1 MNKRKFKTDK
11 LISLNRYFFIPVA
24 LILFFLTFYMI
35 YEDIK
40 SNTINEFNNEQLILA
55 ETASQG
61 ITSFFDYY
69 ESELV
74 FFAQLKEIIDFSA
87 ETKALMASYYETN
100 KNIFTAVTRIDT
112 TGVILYT
119 YPYNQSVIG
128 QNIYYQDHIQQVI
141 INHKPVVS
149 DVFMSAQGFLAI
161 AMHVPVFKNKNYVG
175 SVSVLIPI
183 DRLGKLHLEKI
194 KNRKNGHAW
203 LLSESGIEIYCPIN
217 GHTGKTILETTEHDD
232 STIKLLEKIKSEN
245 TGTGRITHQE
255 VYDKDEPKVLD
266 LYYAYYRIPL
276 GNTYWTIL
284 ISYQE
289 KDIYTALS
297 RFRNRLAFVFSLLFI
312 AFSFYFYSLT
322 KVRNLL
328 REEAKRKEVE
338 KILFKSE
345 EKFRKIF
352 DDHAAVKLLI
362 DPDTGNI
369 VDANKSAANYS
380 GWSCE
385 ELMKMRIG
393 QLDVLPDQEI
403 TKIIESILL
412 ENTFKFESK
421 HQLKNG
427 SIRDVEVL
435 CSKIKIDNK
444 HFLHAIIHDITK
456 RKNAEVLLKE
466 NSYKIESQNK
476 EYQQINEELNQ
487 TNKEL
492 ILAKEKAEESDHLK
506 TAFVH
511 NISHEIRTPMNSIVG
526 FSGLLNKPNLLEEDR
541 QYYTSLI
548 IQSSDQLL
556 SIIND
561 IVSIASIE
569 AEQEKVQENE
579 ININSICKLI
589 NDQFFTRD
597 TNPNVK
603 FRLETSLADDEAN
616 IITDSTK
623 LTQILTNLISNAL
636 KFTQEGFVN
645 FGYTL
650 KDNFLEFYV
659 EDSGIGI
666 SSEMHDEIFKRFRQ
680 VETTAARTFG
690 GSGLGLSISKA
701 YVEMLG
707 GTIWLSS
714 EAGKGSVFYFTL
726 PYNTVNAKVIP
737 KLPIN
742 ELIVEFAEPKT
753 VLIAEDE
760 DSNFILLEK
769 LLADLKVNIIR
780 AINGLEAIAVC
791 KSNPQ
796 VDLVLM
802 DIKMPEMDGYEATK
816 RIKEFRPDLAII
828 AQTAYSSKEDK
839 NKALGCGCSDFISK
853 PFRKELLLSKINEQ
867 LLK

>member
-1 MNKRKFKTDK
+1 
-11 LISLNRYFFIPVA
+11 LA
-24 LILFFLTFYMI
+24 TF
-35 YEDIK
+35 
-40 SNTINEFNNEQLILA
+40 
-55 ETASQG
+55 
-61 ITSFFDYY
+61 
-69 ESELV
+69 
-74 FFAQLKEIIDFSA
+74 KEIIDFSD
-87 ETKALMASYYETN
+87 ESKIFMANYYESH
-100 KNIFTAVTRIDT
+100 KSNITAITRTDT

-119 YPYNQSVIG
+119 YPYNQSAVG
-128 QNIYYQDHIQQVI
+128 QNISHQKHIQQI
-141 INHKPVVS
+141 LATHKSVLS
-149 DVFMSAQGFLAI
+149 DVFMSAQGFFTI
-161 AMHVPVFKNKNYVG
+161 ALHVPVYKDKTFVG
-175 SVSVLIPI
+175 SLCVLIPI
-183 DRLGKLHLEKI
+183 DRLGKLYLGKI
-194 KNRKNGHAW
+194 KGRKNGHAW
-203 LLSESGIEIYCPIN
+203 LLSEKGIEIYCPIN
-217 GHTGKTILETTEHDD
+217 GHIGKTILETTDHDD
-232 STIKLLEKIKSEN
+232 SSIEMLEKIKNGN
-245 TGTGRITHQE
+245 TGTGKSTHQE
-255 VYDKDEPKVLD
+255 LFDNDKTKFLD
-266 LYYAYYRIPL
+266 LYYTFYRIPI

-297 RFRNRLAFVFSLLFI
+297 RLRNNLTFVFSLLFI
-312 AFSFYFYSLT
+312 ALSFYFYSLT

-328 REEAKRKEVE
+328 REEAKRKEAE
-338 KILFKSE
+338 KTLLKSE

-352 DDHAAVKLLI
+352 DDHSAVKLLI
-362 DPDTGNI
+362 DPYTGNI
-369 VDANKSAANYS
+369 VDANKSAANYY

-385 ELMKMRIG
+385 ELIKMKIG
-393 QLDVLPDQEI
+393 QINILSSQEI
-403 TKIIESILL
+403 TKNIESIMSDNKNQF
-412 ENTFKFESK
+412 EFKQK
-421 HQLKNG
+421 LKDG

-435 CSKIKIDNK
+435 SSKIKIDNK
-444 HFLHAIIHDITK
+444 DLLHSIIHDITK

-466 NSYKIESQNK
+466 KSYKIESQNN

-487 TNKEL
+487 TNQEL
-492 ILAKEKAEESDHLK
+492 IIAKEKAEESDHLK

-511 NISHEIRTPMNSIVG
+511 NISHEIRTPMNAIVG
-526 FSGLLNKPNLLEEDR
+526 FSGLLNNPDLLQEDR

-569 AEQEKVQENE
+569 AEQEKVQEDE

-589 NDQFFTRD
+589 NDQFFPEN

-603 FRLETSLADDEAN
+603 FGLQTSLADDEAI

-636 KFTQEGFVN
+636 KFTQDGFVY

-650 KDNFLEFYV
+650 KDDFLEFYV

-666 SSEMHDEIFKRFRQ
+666 SSDMHDEIFKRFRQ

-707 GTIWLSS
+707 GHIWLSS
-714 EAGKGSVFYFTL
+714 EVGKGSVFYFTL
-726 PYNTVNAKVIP
+726 PYKTVNTKAIP

-742 ELIVEFAEPKT
+742 ELIVDFAESKT

-760 DSNFILLEK
+760 DYNFILLEK
-769 LLADLKVNIIR
+769 LLADLKVIIIR
-780 AINGLEAIAVC
+780 AINGIEAIAVC

-796 VDLVLM
+796 VDLILM

-816 RIKEFRPDLAII
+816 LIKEFRPNLSII
-828 AQTAYSSKEDK
+828 AQTAYSSEEDK
-839 NKALGCGCSDFISK
+839 NKALDCGCSDYISK
-853 PFRKELLLSKINEQ
+853 PFNREMLLSKISEQ

>member
-1 MNKRKFKTDK
+1 
-11 LISLNRYFFIPVA
+11 
-24 LILFFLTFYMI
+24 MI

-61 ITSFFDYY
+61 ITYFFDDYQ
-69 ESELV
+69 SGLV
-74 FFAQLKEIIDFSA
+74 FLAKFKGIEDFSD
-87 ETKALMASYYETN
+87 EGKAIMANYYETH
-100 KNIFTAVTRIDT
+100 KNIFTAITRIDT

-128 QNIYYQDHIQQVI
+128 HNISYQNHVKQVLVNQQPI
-141 INHKPVVS
+141 IS

-161 AMHVPVFKNKNYVG
+161 ALHVPVFKNKSFVG
-175 SVSVLIPI
+175 SLSVLIPI
-183 DRLGKLHLEKI
+183 DRLGKLYLGKI

-217 GHTGKTILETTEHDD
+217 GHTGKSILETTKLDD
-232 STIKLLEKIKSEN
+232 SSIEMLEKIKNDN
-245 TGTGRITHQE
+245 TGTGKSTHQE
-255 VYDKDEPKVLD
+255 VNDKDETKVLD
-266 LYYAYYRIPL
+266 LYYAFYRIPL

-289 KDIYTALS
+289 KDIYVALS
-297 RFRNRLAFVFSLLFI
+297 RLRNRLIFVFSLLFI
-312 AFSFYFYSLT
+312 ALSFYFYSLT

-338 KILFKSE
+338 KTLLKSE

-362 DPDTGNI
+362 DPNNGNI

-393 QLDVLPDQEI
+393 QLDMHSSQEI
-403 TKIIESILL
+403 REIIESILF
-412 ENTFKFESK
+412 EDKFQFESK

-427 SIRDVEVL
+427 SIREVEVL

-444 HFLHAIIHDITK
+444 DLLHAIIHDITK

-466 NSYKIESQNK
+466 KTNKIESQNK

-487 TNKEL
+487 TNQEL
-492 ILAKEKAEESDHLK
+492 IIAKEKAEESDHLK

-526 FSGLLNKPNLLEEDR
+526 FSGLLNKPDLLEEDR

-603 FRLETSLADDEAN
+603 FRLQTSLADDEVN

-666 SSEMHDEIFKRFRQ
+666 SSDMHTEIFKRFRQ

-707 GTIWLSS
+707 GKIWLSS
-714 EAGKGSVFYFTL
+714 EEGKGSVFYFTL
-726 PYNTVNAKVIP
+726 PYKTVNLKAIP
-737 KLPIN
+737 KLPVN
-742 ELIVEFAEPKT
+742 ELNFELIKSKT

-760 DSNFILLEK
+760 DSNFFLLEK
-769 LLADLKVNIIR
+769 LLVDLNINIIR
-780 AINGLEAIAVC
+780 ALNGMEAIAVC

-796 VDLVLM
+796 VDLILM
-802 DIKMPEMDGYEATK
+802 DIKMPGMDGFEATK
-816 RIKEFRPDLAII
+816 RIKEFRPNLSII
-828 AQTAYSSKEDK
+828 AQTAYATETDK
-839 NKALGCGCSDFISK
+839 NKALAFGCSDFISK
-853 PFRKELLLSKINEQ
+853 PFKKEMLLSKINEQ
-867 LLK
+867 LLN

>member
-1 MNKRKFKTDK
+1 MNTRKFKTNK
-11 LISLNRYFFIPVA
+11 IISINRYFFVPIA

-74 FFAQLKEIIDFSA
+74 FIAQLKEIIDFS
-87 ETKALMASYYETN
+87 EESKAFMANYYETH
-100 KNIFTAVTRIDT
+100 KSIVTAVTRIDT

-128 QNIYYQDHIQQVI
+128 QDISYQDHIQQVI
-141 INHKPVVS
+141 IDHKPVLS

-175 SVSVLIPI
+175 SLSVLIPI
-183 DRLGKLHLEKI
+183 DRLGKLYLEKI
-194 KNRKNGHAW
+194 KNRKKGHAW
-203 LLSESGIEIYCPIN
+203 LLSENGIEIYCPIS
-217 GHTGKTILETTEHDD
+217 GHTGKSILETTKHDA
-232 STIKLLEKIKSEN
+232 SSVEMLETINNNS
-245 TGTGRITHQE
+245 TGTGKSIHQE
-255 VYDKDEPKVLD
+255 VFDNDKTKLLD
-266 LYYAYYRIPL
+266 LYYAFYRVPL

-289 KDIYTALS
+289 EDVYIALS
-297 RFRNRLAFVFSLLFI
+297 RLRNRLIFVFSLLFI
-312 AFSFYFYSLT
+312 ALSFYFYSLT
-322 KVRNLL
+322 KVRNFLK
-328 REEAKRKEVE
+328 EEAKRKEVE

-352 DDHAAVKLLI
+352 DDHAAVKLIL
-362 DPDTGNI
+362 DPNTGNI
-369 VDANKSAANYS
+369 VDANKSAANYY

-385 ELMKMRIG
+385 ELIKMNIG
-393 QLDVLPDQEI
+393 QLNGLSAQEI
-403 TKIIESILL
+403 TKNIENILSK
-412 ENTFKFESK
+412 NKNQFEFK
-421 HQLKNG
+421 HQLKDG

-435 CSKIKIDNK
+435 SSTINIDNNDV
-444 HFLHAIIHDITK
+444 LHSIIYDITD

-466 NSYKIESQNK
+466 KTDKIASQNE
-476 EYQQINEELNQ
+476 EYLCVNEELNQ
-487 TNKEL
+487 RNQEL
-492 ILAKEKAEESDHLK
+492 IIAKEKAEESDHLK
-506 TAFVH
+506 TSFLQ
-511 NISHEIRTPMNSIVG
+511 NISHEIRTPMNAVVG
-526 FSGLLNKPNLLEEDR
+526 FSSFLNDPDLLPEKRKYFTDI
-541 QYYTSLI
+541 I

-569 AEQEKVQENE
+569 SGHEKVQGNE
-579 ININSICKLI
+579 ININLICKLI
-589 NDQFFTRD
+589 NEQFFLKD
-597 TNPNVK
+597 TKPNVTCS
-603 FRLETSLADDEAN
+603 LQTSLADDEAI

-623 LTQILTNLISNAL
+623 LTQILTNLIGNAL
-636 KFTQEGFVN
+636 KFTKKGFVN

-650 KDNFLEFYV
+650 KDDFLEFYV

-666 SSEMHDEIFKRFRQ
+666 PSDMHAEIFKRFRQ
-680 VETTAARTFG
+680 AEKTTARMFG

-707 GTIWLSS
+707 GTIWLNS
-714 EAGKGSVFYFTL
+714 EPGKGSVFYFTL
-726 PYNTVNAKVIP
+726 PYKKVNSKTIS
-737 KLPIN
+737 KLPVN
-742 ELIVEFAEPKT
+742 ELNLGFTKSKT

-760 DSNFILLEK
+760 DYNFILLEQY
-769 LLADLKVNIIR
+769 LSDMNITIIR
-780 AINGLEAIAVC
+780 AVNGIEAVAIC

-802 DIKMPEMDGYEATK
+802 DMKMPEMDGFEATK
-816 RIKEFRPDLAII
+816 RIKEFRPNLAII
-828 AQTAYSSKEDK
+828 AQSAYSSKADK
-839 NKALGCGCSDFISK
+839 NKAFACGCSDFISK
-853 PFRKELLLSKINEQ
+853 PFKREMLLSKIKEQ